1 MSFVN
6 PRRFDGGARHI
17 AYRHLPHSITG
28 VSVHAP
34 TAPEGTVAS
43 RIKADRTAAS
53 RCCKGS
59 LEGTSHRKA
68 LPNVLR
74 LSICCRP
81 VIGHTPR
88 KLPSKGRNLP
98 LHRTSS
104 SVIVP
109 HFSEQCKEMQR
120 MFCKFFVNASIGNTR
135 KAIQRAEPTRQRG
148 RVAKTVK
155 E

>member
-6 PRRFDGGARHI
+6 PRRFDGGARRTTH
-17 AYRHLPHSITG
+17 RHLPHSITG

-34 TAPEGTVAS
+34 TVPEGTVAS
-43 RIKADRTAAS
+43 RIKADRTAAF

-59 LEGTSHRKA
+59 LERTSHRKA

-88 KLPSKGRNLP
+88 KLPPRGRNLP

-109 HFSEQCKEMQR
+109 QFSPQYKEMQR
-120 MFCKFFVNASIGNTR
+120 MFCKFFMNAKVTDNTR
-135 KAIQRAEPTRQRG
+135 QDN
-148 RVAKTVK
+148 VAK
-155 E
+155 

>member
-34 TAPEGTVAS
+34 TVPEGTVAS

-109 HFSEQCKEMQR
+109 HLASQSNGMR
-120 MFCKFFVNASIGNTR
+120 RIFCKLLVNEDKVISFLRN
-135 KAIQRAEPTRQRG
+135 E
-148 RVAKTVK
+148 
-155 E
+155 